1 MNLIKILRTIKL
13 KKFIKFIIIFLILS
27 FIILWFLGFSLTNKQ
42 FNFDKIKQFI
52 SKDTIH
58 LLKKKSSEFIDFE
71 FTLVKKEDYVIK
83 NKKVQFEKFSNKYL
97 KNRYYLTQN
106 KSHIYAITNRGELF
120 FSSKENFFL
129 KKKIKLKKIKTNLEK
144 IIGKKFIQENNLVVK
159 GILIVEEKIYVSYM
173 YENNKCYSNAV
184 AEGNL
189 YNKEISFL
197 PLFHLKECKDIMGLQ
212 VGGNIQNFKDNKIII
227 TVGDYESYQ
236 DPQNEKSFYGKIL
249 SINLSTKNIETL
261 SMGHRNSQGLFYDS
275 KNEVIFSTDH
285 GPQGGDEINVYE
297 NSEKNIIK
305 NYGWP
310 ISSYGEHYGYPDGE
324 SERVKND
331 ISLQSPRYKAAPLY
345 KSHKEYGFEE
355 PIKYF
360 TPSIGI
366 TQILKVNNSTNDYH
380 KLLVASMG
388 NYKDEND
395 MTIHIINF
403 DKNFK
408 EKDYQTIYIGERIRD
423 MIDLKNGNVLLTLE
437 STGSFGL
444 LKNIY

>member
-1 MNLIKILRTIKL
+1 MKILRTIKS
-13 KKFIKFIIIFLILS
+13 KKFIKFIVIFLILY
-27 FIILWFLGFSLTNKQ
+27 FAIIWFSDFNFANKK
-42 FNFDKIKQFI
+42 FNFDKVKQFI
-52 SKDTIH
+52 PKDTVNF
-58 LLKKKSSEFIDFE
+58 LKKKSSELIDYE
-71 FTLVKKEDYVIK
+71 FVLVKKEEHLVK
-83 NKKVQFEKFSNKYL
+83 NKKIQFEKFSNKFL

-106 KSHIYAITNRGELF
+106 KTHIYAITNRGELF
-120 FSSKENFFL
+120 FSSKKNL
-129 KKKIKLKKIKTNLEK
+129 LINKKIKLKKIKTNLEK
-144 IIGKKFIQENNLVVK
+144 IIGKKFIQEHNLVVK

-173 YENNKCYSNAV
+173 HGSNKCYSNGV

-189 YNKEISFL
+189 YNKKIRFT
-197 PLFHLKECKDIMGLQ
+197 PLFHLKECKDEMGLQ

-227 TVGDYESYQ
+227 TIGDYMSYQ
-236 DPQNEKSFYGKIL
+236 DPQNEKSYYGKIL
-249 SINLSTKNIETL
+249 SIDLSTKNIEIL

-275 KNEVIFSTDH
+275 KNDIIFSTDH
-285 GPQGGDEINVYE
+285 GPQGGDEINVYID
-297 NSEKNIIK
+297 SKKNIIK

-310 ISSYGEHYGYPDGE
+310 ISSYGEHYGFPDGE
-324 SERVKND
+324 SERIKND
-331 ISLQSPRYKAAPLY
+331 ISLQTPLYKVAPLN

-366 TQILKVNNSTNDYH
+366 TQILKVNNSVNNYQ

-403 DKNFK
+403 DNNFK
-408 EKDYQTIYIGERIRD
+408 EKGYQTIYVGERIRD

-444 LKNIY
+444 LQNIY